1 MDNYCWT
8 DGKGK
13 HHFVYAKTLEEE
25 AAELAARKALEER
38 QRVEELQAQENTSF
52 TVEPPSGAYA
62 DSSELRN
69 EIIEYSKTYEMS
81 PIEENLYVI
90 SDNDKY
96 IVRQKGKLVDV
107 SRDITEIEKAEHSEI
122 TYFYEEKSYKE
133 PWRTL
138 IAPIETEPTITIKTI
153 IIKTQENF

>member
-1 MDNYCWT
+1 MLCLILGVLICGIIGGIIGYKFSHGDLT
-8 DGKGK
+8 I
-13 HHFVYAKTLEEE
+13 TLIGTIMFFIPGM
-25 AAELAARKALEER
+25 LI
-38 QRVEELQAQENTSF
+38 
-52 TVEPPSGAYA
+52 GACTGYIM
-62 DSSELRN
+62 SEVAPT

-96 IVRQKGKLVDV
+96 IVRQNGKLIDV
-107 SRDITEIEKAEHSEI
+107 SRDITEIEKTDHSEI

-138 IAPIETEPTITIKTI
+138 ITPIETEPTTTIKAI

>member
-1 MDNYCWT
+1 MLCLILGVLICGIIGGIIGYKSCHGDLT
-8 DGKGK
+8 I
-13 HHFVYAKTLEEE
+13 TLIGTIMFFIPGM
-25 AAELAARKALEER
+25 LI
-38 QRVEELQAQENTSF
+38 
-52 TVEPPSGAYA
+52 GACTGYIM
-62 DSSELRN
+62 SEVAPT

-96 IVRQKGKLVDV
+96 IVRQNGKLVDV

-138 IAPIETEPTITIKTI
+138 ITPIETEPTTTIKAI